1 MANNNNADFDIK
13 YGVLAKYNGKGG
25 KVVIPDGVTS
35 IGERAFTW
43 CESLESIS
51 IPDSVTN
58 IESFAFSD
66 CSSLKSIT
74 IPDSVTSIGWYAFA

>member
-25 KVVIPDGVTS
+25 EVDIPDGVTS
-35 IGERAFTW
+35 IGKGAFFW

-51 IPDSVTN
+51 IPN
-58 IESFAFSD
+58 
-66 CSSLKSIT
+66 
-74 IPDSVTSIGWYAFA
+74 SVTSIGWYAFV